1 VRRIVLALVAAL
13 LTASGAF
20 AATTLRPAKLVVT
33 AKQVGPGFV
42 RVPFTGG
49 TTLKRP
55 TLDMCHLTFRSEAL
69 RTARNQVTFQRGQ
82 FDPTIA
88 NEVVAYKPGGAALAM
103 RDARAS
109 VTRCPKGAVHAG
121 NTIITTKITVLH
133 LSGDFLPGSL
143 ALELHVAGTVG
154 GRHVSLDGAALYQR
168 RGDVLSGVYAYAST
182 PDLRIRFMVHAAEQS
197 ARILRVKT

>member
-1 VRRIVLALVAAL
+1 VRRLALPLVAAL
-13 LTASGAF
+13 LTASSAL
-20 AATTLRPAKLVVT
+20 AATAVAPAKLVVK
-33 AKQVGPGFV
+33 AEQVGPGFV
-42 RVPFTGG
+42 LVPFTGG

-69 RTARNQVTFQRGQ
+69 RTARDQVTFQRGTT
-82 FDPTIA
+82 DPTIA
-88 NEVVAYKPGGAALAM
+88 NEVVTYKPGGARLAL

-143 ALELHVAGTVG
+143 ALELHVTGTVG
-154 GRHVSLDGAALYQR
+154 GRHVALDGTALYQQ

-182 PDLRIRFMVHAAEQS
+182 PDLRIRFMVHTGEQS